1 MKRKLLISIFAVL
14 LSFAVTACGKNPKT
28 EEEPKTSEKEVTE
41 IDETP
46 VADNNEADNRASN
59 TTEVPETTI
68 MKNDNSEVPK
78 NHYKVMYHYA
88 DGSEIGGSGIPV
100 YMCHIEDDGVTI
112 EDSGLAYIIFTIN
125 EKKYYVRRIDD
136 RVPTLGK
143 SEDGVY
149 ISLYPEDVVPTSMAP
164 KDSTGVPRYTVEKP
178 ELGKCY
184 WAGFVGNGFSELDTY
199 GDAYYCLLPDENG
212 ELVYEDNPS
221 GNLYYYIEIT
231 DKLEFDTATPS
242 GEIDE
247 DILNTIVSHLYLKW
261 MTSNIEQMKLPTL
274 LNN

>member
-1 MKRKLLISIFAVL
+1 MKINKVLIQIAITVL
-14 LSFAVTACGKNPKT
+14 GCVALAGCGKK
-28 EEEPKTSEKEVTE
+28 EPETTEKEVTE
-41 IDETP
+41 IYETP
-46 VADNNEADNRASN
+46 VADNNEADNSESN
-59 TTEVPETTI
+59 TTEVPETDNNE
-68 MKNDNSEVPK
+68 NDNSEVPK

-88 DGSEIGGSGIPV
+88 DGSEIGGGGMPV

-112 EDSGLAYIIFTIN
+112 EDSGLDYITFTIN
-125 EKKYYVRRIDD
+125 EKKYYVRRITDKI
-136 RVPTLGK
+136 PTLGK

-184 WAGFVGNGFSELDTY
+184 WAGFVGNGLSEIDTY

-212 ELVYEDNPS
+212 ELVCEETPT
-221 GNLYYYIEIT
+221 GTHYYYIEIT

>member
-1 MKRKLLISIFAVL
+1 MKINKVLIQIAITVL
-14 LSFAVTACGKNPKT
+14 GCVALAGCGKK
-28 EEEPKTSEKEVTE
+28 EPETTEKEVTE
-41 IDETP
+41 IYETP
-46 VADNNEADNRASN
+46 VADNNEADNSESD
-59 TTEVPETTI
+59 TTEVPEI
-68 MKNDNSEVPK
+68 NDNSEVPK

-112 EDSGLAYIIFTIN
+112 EDSGLDYITFTIN
-125 EKKYYVRRIDD
+125 EKKYYVRRITDK
-136 RVPTLGK
+136 VPTLGK

-199 GDAYYCLLPDENG
+199 SDAYYCLLPDENG

-261 MTSNIEQMKLPTL
+261 MNSNMKQMKLPTL
-274 LNN
+274 L

>member
-1 MKRKLLISIFAVL
+1 MKINKVLIQIAITVL
-14 LSFAVTACGKNPKT
+14 GCVALAGCGKK
-28 EEEPKTSEKEVTE
+28 EPETTEKEVTE
-41 IDETP
+41 IYETP
-46 VADNNEADNRASN
+46 VADNNEADNSESD
-59 TTEVPETTI
+59 TTEVPEI
-68 MKNDNSEVPK
+68 NDNSEVPK

-112 EDSGLAYIIFTIN
+112 EDSGLDYITFTIN
-125 EKKYYVRRIDD
+125 EKKYYVRRITDK
-136 RVPTLGK
+136 VPTLGK

-149 ISLYPEDVVPTSMAP
+149 ISLYPEDVVPTSLAP

-199 GDAYYCLLPDENG
+199 SDAYYCLLPDENG

-261 MTSNIEQMKLPTL
+261 MNSNMKQMKLPTL
-274 LNN
+274 L